1 MGRSKNRWGAMK
13 KTYIYCK
20 IEIEAIRRL
29 QAVVRNIEQ
38 DDRITVGRPGASGQ
52 FHWSVSD
59 TIYKVLNRV
68 KW

>member
-1 MGRSKNRWGAMK
+1 MK
-13 KTYIYCK
+13 KYIYCK
-20 IEIEAIRRL
+20 IEIEAVRRL
-29 QAVVRNIEQ
+29 AAVARNIEK
-38 DDRITVGRPGASGQ
+38 DDRITVGLPGHSGE

>member
-1 MGRSKNRWGAMK
+1 MK

-38 DDRITVGRPGASGQ
+38 DDRITVGKPGASGQ

>member
-1 MGRSKNRWGAMK
+1 MK